1 LPLIFRDGLGKK
13 RYAVK
18 NPQVIQEI
26 INEAHNREKSSKTLK
41 KIISQIIALRQVK
54 ISVEGA

>member
-1 LPLIFRDGLGKK
+1 LGKK

-26 INEAHNREKSSKTLK
+26 IEEAQKKGKSSKTLEN
-41 KIISQIIALRQVK
+41 IISHIIALRGCVSLVK
-54 ISVEGA
+54 GE